1 MALLCAPGD
10 DNPGEDPVL
19 HMNPRPLP
27 LLVAVLVA
35 LSAAGCGDVL
45 EGVGGISRDFVHG
58 DTTTTFGTTTLPQP
72 GGGMAL
78 VGLSRSV
85 TWVNDQYTAGPGLSA
100 EAAVR
105 QVWLRGDGID
115 PYIQAGR
122 QEIAAAL
129 PGVEFPRLV
138 PEKVTH
144 ISSQV
149 VFDVQTGTLDVAT
162 AAAFGLWTAVPY
174 TVPRTEGQL
183 VVLRVGLHS
192 ALSGEGPGDISTFQ
206 AADGRELAWSFGDYV
221 YQLFCRTGISEESCF
236 AMADSMIS
244 LAVLNL

>member
-1 MALLCAPGD
+1 MTARRWL
-10 DNPGEDPVL
+10 
-19 HMNPRPLP
+19 
-27 LLVAVLVA
+27 LLVAALVA

-45 EGVGGISRDFVHG
+45 EGVGDLSRDFVHG

-72 GGGMAL
+72 GGGVAL

-85 TWVNDQYTAGPGLSA
+85 IWVNDQYPAGPGLSA
-100 EAAVR
+100 ESAVR

-115 PYIQAGR
+115 PYVQAGR
-122 QEIAAAL
+122 REIAAAL

-144 ISSQV
+144 ISSQL

-162 AAAFGLWTAVPY
+162 AAAFGLWTAPPY

-183 VVLRVGLHS
+183 AVLRVGLRS
-192 ALSGEGPGDISTFQ
+192 ALPGDGPIDISTFQ
-206 AADGRELAWSFGDYV
+206 VADGRELAWSFGNYV

-244 LAVLNL
+244 LSVLAL

>member
-1 MALLCAPGD
+1 
-10 DNPGEDPVL
+10 
-19 HMNPRPLP
+19 MNLRPMSL
-27 LLVAVLVA
+27 LLVALVA

-45 EGVGGISRDFVHG
+45 EGVGDLSRDFVHG
-58 DTTTTFGTTTLPQP
+58 DTTTTVGTTTLPQP

-78 VGLSRSV
+78 VGLSKAV
-85 TWVNDQYTAGPGLSA
+85 IWVNDQYAAGSNLSA
-100 EAAVR
+100 EAAAR

-115 PYIQAGR
+115 PYVQAGR
-122 QEIAAAL
+122 DEMVSAL

-144 ISSQV
+144 ISSQL

-162 AAAFGLWTAVPY
+162 AAAFGLWTAAPY

-183 VVLRVGLHS
+183 VVLKVGLRS
-192 ALSGEGPGDISTFQ
+192 ALPGGDQGDISTFQ

-236 AMADSMIS
+236 AMADSMTS
-244 LAVLNL
+244 LEVLSYLAANTAG